1 VAAPVQTLNLETPEE
16 DHLLRKTF
24 IAAGA
29 ATLAVGV
36 AGIAYAQ
43 TPPSITAT
51 ASLSPSKAGTK
62 AKPKSEKLTLSVTND
77 PASKTTA
84 KSITITIPS
93 TLKLS
98 TKGLKQC
105 TKSDDA
111 ILAAPTTACR
121 GSIAGSGT
129 ASALLNPN
137 SPSPAP
143 LSFKVTPIV
152 GKNQLLFYLEQ
163 SGGAVKAV
171 LHGKISGKKLTI
183 AIPDFLQQ
191 PAPGTYSALNGLK
204 TTLSLKKGTNYL
216 LSSTGCKSKKQ
227 PIGVTVAY
235 APNPNPP
242 AAPSASTT
250 ANAKCS

>member
-1 VAAPVQTLNLETPEE
+1 M
-16 DHLLRKTF
+16 
-24 IAAGA
+24 AAGA
-29 ATLAVGV
+29 AAVALGAAGV
-36 AGIAYAQ
+36 AFAQ
-43 TPPSITAT
+43 AAPSITAT
-51 ASLSPSKAGTK
+51 GSLSPSKAGTK
-62 AKPKSEKLTLSVTND
+62 AKPKAVKIKLQVTND

-84 KSITITIPS
+84 KSITITFPS
-93 TLKLS
+93 TMKLS

-111 ILAAPTTACR
+111 ILNGPTTACK
-121 GSIAGSGT
+121 GSIAGSGS

-137 SPSPAP
+137 APTPAP

-163 SGGAVKAV
+163 TNGAVKAV
-171 LHGKISGKKLTI
+171 LHGKISGRKLTI

-191 PAPGTYSALNGLK
+191 PAPGTYSALNGLS
-204 TTLSLKKGTNYL
+204 TTMYLKKGKASL
-216 LSSTGCKSKKQ
+216 LSTTGCKGGAQKV
-227 PIGVTVAY
+227 GVTVAY

-250 ANAKCS
+250 VSAKCSK